1 MWSARLLPTLQKYIK
16 QRHTLAGISSHE
28 LTASKELDPSTVI
41 VQSADGDLRP
51 NQPSDKLSPHYNGA
65 SPSAPATRI
74 PGSVPPE
81 LSQTPETTREML
93 SHVAW
98 MAEELLRASQEK
110 VNLSQA
116 NYDSVTKHFTE
127 MNLTI
132 ISIHFTGGKAY
143 LPS

>member
-1 MWSARLLPTLQKYIK
+1 VWSARLLPTLQKYIK
-16 QRHTLAGISSHE
+16 QRQTLAGISSHE
-28 LTASKELDPSTVI
+28 LKASKELYPSTVI

-51 NQPSDKLSPHYNGA
+51 EKSDKLSPHCNRA
-65 SPSAPATRI
+65 SPSSPATRI

-116 NYDSVTKHFTE
+116 NHDSVTKPFTE
-127 MNLTI
+127 MNLAI
-132 ISIHFTGGKAY
+132 IGIYFTGGKAY